1 MVVRDGK
8 KTISIYDE
16 IGWAGLLNVV
26 WNSSP
31 RFLRL
36 FTLPYGLRVYG
47 SFLRGS
53 TNLRQLLG
61 IHTRQYMSSR
71 MFRLFRPRFHKVEYF
86 LRNYGINN

>member
-1 MVVRDGK
+1 VRDEK
-8 KTISIYDE
+8 KKNSIYE
-16 IGWAGLLNVV
+16 VIGWSGLFNVV

-31 RFLRL
+31 RFIRW

-53 TNLRQLLG
+53 TDLRQLLG